1 MHRNY
6 SNAPCIGKERRGGG
20 GGGGLTSARQATRA
34 KLITLICISECTLM
48 VCPASVLAMVLEYL
62 YI

>member
-20 GGGGLTSARQATRA
+20 GGGSYQCKASNESQTNHSHLHLRMHFNG
-34 KLITLICISECTLM
+34 
-48 VCPASVLAMVLEYL
+48 VPASVLAMVLEYL